1 MSAADHSDGVW
12 GCQQRA
18 KVFRAANRSGE
29 CAHVVPPVS
38 VDRLKDDTEVGEL
51 LGERGVV
58 SAGIRI
64 IAGAIVFD
72 LTIDD
77 WIILSCLLALAVMI
91 GGSEAAQSRG
101 LGRPL
106 VGAML
111 LTVSGL
117 VTLMMTSDMKDSVL
131 FAGWT
136 ESGSHTKS
144 ARRSRSGTDDDPGR
158 RAGKNASGP
167 GDGEGDDS
175 KEIKIALNAAL
186 ELDEGGAARGGATSG
201 PSRRGG
207 GGGRNGAPASAES
220 SGSDGRGSP
229 LIEEAKGSPS
239 GPKYPEDC
247 PHCPDLILV
256 PPGKLTIGPGP
267 DEFNVKAEDGTL
279 REIKITNPFLIG
291 RFEVTVEE
299 FHAYVKAKSY
309 RSSISCVGDGTM
321 RFGSDYSR
329 PGFEQTTAHPVVCV
343 SWLDAQAYIRWLVE
357 TTGRRYRLPSE
368 NEWEY
373 AARSAKRAA
382 GDKFVSGKEILES
395 EANFG
400 LLRSG
405 TRSVGKYLPN
415 KLGLFDVA
423 GNAWEMVEDCF
434 EADVAKLPK
443 DEKPYQVKD
452 CTMRVMRGGAWYNRP
467 DYLRLSTRWAN
478 PQAAAGNGVG
488 FRVARDLD
496 ADEPAAQ
503 PFEIVVP
510 KPAALPPETR
520 QREVTRR

>member
-1 MSAADHSDGVW
+1 
-12 GCQQRA
+12 
-18 KVFRAANRSGE
+18 
-29 CAHVVPPVS
+29 
-38 VDRLKDDTEVGEL
+38 
-51 LGERGVV
+51 
-58 SAGIRI
+58 
-64 IAGAIVFD
+64 
-72 LTIDD
+72 
-77 WIILSCLLALAVMI
+77 MI
-91 GGSEAAQSRG
+91 GGIEAAQSRG

-131 FAGWT
+131 FGGWT
-136 ESGSHTKS
+136 ESSAHTKK
-144 ARRSRSGTDDDPGR
+144 ARRSRDASEDGAGGG
-158 RAGKNASGP
+158 RAGKDASGP
-167 GDGEGDDS
+167 GDGDGGAG
-175 KEIKIALNAAL
+175 KEIKIALNAML
-186 ELDEGGAARGGATSG
+186 ETDEGGGAARGGATSG
-201 PSRRGG
+201 PGRRGSG
-207 GGGRNGAPASAES
+207 AGRSGAPASAEAS
-220 SGSDGRGSP
+220 SGDGRGSP
-229 LIEEAKGSPS
+229 LIEEAVGNPP

-256 PPGKLTIGPGP
+256 PPGKLIIGPGP
-267 DEFNVKAEDGTL
+267 DELDAKVEDGTQ

-299 FHAYVKAKSY
+299 FHAFVKAKSY
-309 RSSISCVGDGTM
+309 RSSISCVSDSSM
-321 RFGSDYSR
+321 RIGRDYTT

-382 GDKFVSGKEILES
+382 GDKFVSGPEILES

-400 LLRSG
+400 LLRTG
-405 TRSVGKYLPN
+405 TRSVGKYKPN
-415 KLGLFDVA
+415 KLGLFDIA

-434 EADVAKLPK
+434 EADVSKLPK

-467 DYLRLSTRWAN
+467 GHLRLSTRWAN

-488 FRVARDLD
+488 FRIARDLD

-503 PFEIVVP
+503 QFEIVVP
-510 KPAALPPETR
+510 KPTPVSTETG
-520 QREVTRR
+520 QREAPRR

>member
-1 MSAADHSDGVW
+1 MASTW
-12 GCQQRA
+12 
-18 KVFRAANRSGE
+18 
-29 CAHVVPPVS
+29 
-38 VDRLKDDTEVGEL
+38 T
-51 LGERGVV
+51 
-58 SAGIRI
+58 
-64 IAGAIVFD
+64 IAGAIVLD
-72 LTIDD
+72 LTSDD
-77 WIILSCLLALAVMI
+77 WIILSCLLALAAMI
-91 GGSEAAQSRG
+91 GGMEAAQSRG

-117 VTLMMTSDMKDSVL
+117 VTLMLTSDMKGSIL
-131 FAGWT
+131 FGGWT
-136 ESGSHTKS
+136 EGGAHTKS
-144 ARRSRSGTDDDPGR
+144 ARKSRAAGEDSADR
-158 RAGKNASGP
+158 RAGKDASGP
-167 GDGEGDDS
+167 GDGEGGAG
-175 KEIKIALNAAL
+175 KEIKLALNAMV
-186 ELDEGGAARGGATSG
+186 ELDEGSGARGGATSG
-201 PSRRGG
+201 QGRRSGG
-207 GGGRNGAPASAES
+207 ASRNGVATTES
-220 SGSDGRGSP
+220 GDGDGRSNP
-229 LIEEAKGSPS
+229 LIEEAKGNPP

-256 PPGKLTIGPGP
+256 PPGKLTLGPGP
-267 DEFNVKAEDGTL
+267 EEFDAMAEDGPQ

-299 FHAYVKAKSY
+299 FQAFVKAKSY
-309 RSSISCVGDGTM
+309 RPSISCVGDGAMSLGRNYTN
-321 RFGSDYSR
+321 

-382 GDKFVSGKEILES
+382 GDKFVFGKEILES
-395 EANFG
+395 DANFG

-434 EADVAKLPK
+434 EADVSRLPK
-443 DEKPYQVKD
+443 NEKPHLVAD
-452 CTMRVMRGGAWYNRP
+452 CTLRVMRGGAWYNRP
-467 DYLRLSTRWAN
+467 GHLRLSTRWAN

-488 FRVARDLD
+488 FRIARDLD

-503 PFEIVVP
+503 PFEMAAP
-510 KPAALPPETR
+510 RPAPLPSEAS
-520 QREVTRR
+520 QREVSRR